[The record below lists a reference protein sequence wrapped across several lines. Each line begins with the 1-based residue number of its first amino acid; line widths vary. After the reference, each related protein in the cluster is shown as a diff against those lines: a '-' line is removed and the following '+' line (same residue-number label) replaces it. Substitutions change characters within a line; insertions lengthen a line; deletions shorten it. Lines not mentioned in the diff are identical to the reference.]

1 MHLPLQQFDD
11 QSMIDG
17 LFQNIT
23 WIHSVG
29 AESWWFT
36 SVKLASSVQI
46 SFLKYFKS

>member
-11 QSMIDG
+11 QSMIGG
-17 LFQNIT
+17 LEYSLENST
-23 WIHSVG
+23 VG

-46 SFLKYFKS
+46 CFHKYFKL